1 MSENISFGDY
11 LKKLI
16 KDAGMTQHKFYTA
29 LGITKPY
36 FYDILSGRVNPPPP
50 ELQFRAMEI
59 LKADSD
65 ARKLFF
71 DLAAKGR
78 KDMPADVAKWVID
91 NPKAIES
98 IRNRMDQSSTGGQK
112 NG

>member
-16 KDAGMTQHKFYTA
+16 KDAGMTQLEFYTA

-50 ELQFRAMEI
+50 ELQFRAIEI
-59 LKADSD
+59 LNADSD
-65 ARKLFF
+65 SRKLFF

-78 KDMPADVAKWVID
+78 KDMPADIAKWVSD

-98 IRNRMDQSSTGGQK
+98 IRNRMEQSSTGGKK

>member
-1 MSENISFGDY
+1 
-11 LKKLI
+11 
-16 KDAGMTQHKFYTA
+16 
-29 LGITKPY
+29 
-36 FYDILSGRVNPPPP
+36 
-50 ELQFRAMEI
+50 MEI
-59 LKADSD
+59 LKADST

-78 KDMPADVAKWVID
+78 KDMPADIAKWVID

-112 NG
+112 MDEIKEGYIIDYISGLQVKETPEEVEAVAALF

>member
-11 LKKLI
+11 LKILI
-16 KDAGMTQHKFYTA
+16 KDAGMSQHEFYTA

-50 ELQFRAMEI
+50 ELQFKAMEI
-59 LKADSD
+59 LKADST

-78 KDMPADVAKWVID
+78 KDMPITLLCAFW
-91 NPKAIES
+91 EGS
-98 IRNRMDQSSTGGQK
+98 IPSVFQPLRT
-112 NG
+112 

>member
-16 KDAGMTQHKFYTA
+16 KDAGMTQHEFYTA
-29 LGITKPY
+29 PGITKPY
-36 FYDILSGRVNPPPP
+36 FYDILSGKVNPPPP

-59 LKADSD
+59 LNADSD
-65 ARKLFF
+65 SRKLFF

-78 KDMPADVAKWVID
+78 KDMPADIAKWVID

-98 IRNRMDQSSTGGQK
+98 IRNRMEQSSTGGKK

>member
-11 LKKLI
+11 LKTLI
-16 KDAGMTQHKFYTA
+16 KDAGMTQHEFYTA
-29 LGITKPY
+29 LGIKKPY
-36 FYDILSGRVNPPPP
+36 FYDILSGRTNPPPP

-59 LKADSD
+59 LNADGETQ
-65 ARKLFF
+65 KHFF

-78 KDMPADVAKWVID
+78 KDMPADIAKWMID

-98 IRNRMDQSSTGGQK
+98 IRNGMNHSSTGGK
-112 NG
+112 NNG